1 MKIAKTIVAVLV
13 GLLSLAAGAAKI
25 AQVPEEV
32 AFLGQFGFGATLIVA
47 FGVLQAVG
55 GLLMI
60 IPKTRFYGA
69 LLAAAGFAI
78 SVVLLLLAGNL
89 PFAGVSIVPVV
100 LAAWVAYERRPV
112 ASD

>member
-1 MKIAKTIVAVLV
+1 MKTAKTVVAVMV
-13 GLLSLAAGAAKI
+13 GLLSLLAGAAKV

-32 AFLGQFGFGATLIVA
+32 AFLGQLGFGAPLIVA
-47 FGVLQAVG
+47 FGALQVVG

-69 LLAAAGFAI
+69 LLAAAGFTI

-89 PFAGVSIVPVV
+89 PFAGVSIVPVA

-112 ASD
+112 ASG